1 MFLIKIYT
9 QISYINNKEYIMSLL
24 DINVQDKDILLHL
37 ILKHCQQFV
46 SKEIKILETKM
57 YDSNRVNQD
66 DNNRVN
72 WDDILSNPDDWRAYY
87 ISSLK
92 TNWDVI
98 VIFTNAR
105 LISPRTRSGHTLRGG
120 HKISEFIEG
129 TIKPSYLT

>member
-1 MFLIKIYT
+1 
-9 QISYINNKEYIMSLL
+9 MSLL

-46 SKEIKILETKM
+46 SKEIKILETKT
-57 YDSNRVNQD
+57 Y

-72 WDDILSNPDDWRAYY
+72 WDDILSNPDSWRVYY

-98 VIFTNAR
+98 VIFAPNTH
-105 LISPRTRSGHTLRGG
+105 LISRLRGDNFLKG
-120 HKISEFIEG
+120 GYKISEFIEG
-129 TIKPSYLT
+129 TFKPSYLL

>member
-1 MFLIKIYT
+1 
-9 QISYINNKEYIMSLL
+9 MSLL

-57 YDSNRVNQD
+57 YDNDQ
-66 DNNRVN
+66 VN
-72 WDDILSNPDDWRAYY
+72 WDDVLSNPDGWRVYY

-98 VIFTNAR
+98 VVFVDAHLRPIPWQKGG
-105 LISPRTRSGHTLRGG
+105 IVLRGG
-120 HKISEFIEG
+120 YKISEIIEG
-129 TIKPSYLT
+129 TIKPSYLL

>member
-1 MFLIKIYT
+1 
-9 QISYINNKEYIMSLL
+9 MSLL

-46 SKEIKILETKM
+46 SKKIKILETKM
-57 YDSNRVNQD
+57 YDDSQ
-66 DNNRVN
+66 VN
-72 WDDILSNPDDWRAYY
+72 WDDILSNPDSWRVYY

-98 VIFTNAR
+98 VIFADAH
-105 LISPRTRSGHTLRGG
+105 LISLRNRSGNILRGG

-129 TIKPSYLT
+129 TFKPSYLI

>member
-1 MFLIKIYT
+1 
-9 QISYINNKEYIMSLL
+9 MSLL

-57 YDSNRVNQD
+57 YDD
-66 DNNRVN
+66 NRVN
-72 WDDILSNPDDWRAYY
+72 WDDILSNPNNWRVYY

-92 TNWDVI
+92 TNWDVV
-98 VIFTNAR
+98 VIFANAHLR
-105 LISPRTRSGHTLRGG
+105 IIPWSRGGNVLRGG

-129 TIKPSYLT
+129 TIKPSYLL

>member
-1 MFLIKIYT
+1 
-9 QISYINNKEYIMSLL
+9 MSLL

-57 YDSNRVNQD
+57 YDDSQ
-66 DNNRVN
+66 VN
-72 WDDILSNPDDWRAYY
+72 WDDILSNPDSWRAYY

-98 VIFTNAR
+98 VIFVPNTH
-105 LISPRTRSGHTLRGG
+105 LISLSRVCNLLKGG
-120 HKISEFIEG
+120 YKISEIIEG

>member
-1 MFLIKIYT
+1 
-9 QISYINNKEYIMSLL
+9 MSLL

-57 YDSNRVNQD
+57 YDNGYI
-66 DNNRVN
+66 N
-72 WDDILSNPDDWRAYY
+72 WDDILSNPDSWRAYY

-98 VIFTNAR
+98 VIFADAH
-105 LISPRTRSGHTLRGG
+105 LISLQARSGNILRGG
-120 HKISEFIEG
+120 YKISEFIEG
-129 TIKPSYLT
+129 TIKPSYLA

>member
-1 MFLIKIYT
+1 
-9 QISYINNKEYIMSLL
+9 MSLL
-24 DINVQDKDILLHL
+24 DINVQDKDVLLHL

-57 YDSNRVNQD
+57 YDG
-66 DNNRVN
+66 NRVN
-72 WDDILSNPDDWRAYY
+72 WDDILSNPDNWRAYY
-87 ISSLK
+87 ISSIK

-105 LISPRTRSGHTLRGG
+105 LISTRTRGGHILRGG

-129 TIKPSYLT
+129 TIKPYYLL